1 MSPRLQPFL
10 MENGLN
16 VRPRNL
22 SGPSNEKIVGAPDK
36 FRQVAHELVAQKL
49 QKRPGLVRAF
59 SQSVGTSGC
68 GLGAMSPLAGELR
81 AWQWT
86 VQRVEVVLDCSR
98 LNWRVISDR
107 QPPMKLAPVCEAP
120 GSRPGKDTLSVPLR
134 GGLSGNGERN
144 AGPFSQHLGVC
155 RIRHTCV
162 VNPQHFRTRGF
173 SSKNWP
179 CSDLPRSRKP
189 EQAQKTLK
197 SSELVALEQPMYR
210 CLRVKCGNSTS

>member
-1 MSPRLQPFL
+1 M
-10 MENGLN
+10 
-16 VRPRNL
+16 RPRNL

-68 GLGAMSPLAGELR
+68 GFGAMSPLAGELR
-81 AWQWT
+81 AWRWT

-144 AGPFSQHLGVC
+144 AGPFFPASGGVSDSTHLC
-155 RIRHTCV
+155 CKST
-162 VNPQHFRTRGF
+162 T
-173 SSKNWP
+173 
-179 CSDLPRSRKP
+179 LPNSRFFIK
-189 EQAQKTLK
+189 KL
-197 SSELVALEQPMYR
+197 AL
-210 CLRVKCGNSTS
+210 LRPP

>member
-1 MSPRLQPFL
+1 M
-10 MENGLN
+10 
-16 VRPRNL
+16 RPRNL

-68 GLGAMSPLAGELR
+68 GFGAMSPLAGELR
-81 AWQWT
+81 AWRWT

-120 GSRPGKDTLSVPLR
+120 GSRPGNGAAPKPRQPRLASVPGRDTLSVPLR

-144 AGPFSQHLGVC
+144 AGPFFPASGGVSDSTHLC
-155 RIRHTCV
+155 CKST
-162 VNPQHFRTRGF
+162 T
-173 SSKNWP
+173 
-179 CSDLPRSRKP
+179 LPNSRFFIK
-189 EQAQKTLK
+189 KL
-197 SSELVALEQPMYR
+197 AL
-210 CLRVKCGNSTS
+210 LRPP